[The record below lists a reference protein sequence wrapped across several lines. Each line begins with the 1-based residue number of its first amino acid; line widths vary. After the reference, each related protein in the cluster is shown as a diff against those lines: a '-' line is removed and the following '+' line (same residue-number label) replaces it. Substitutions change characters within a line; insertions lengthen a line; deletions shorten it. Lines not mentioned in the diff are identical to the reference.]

1 MASGISRLLLI
12 PLAAAG
18 CAAEPGAGTGEATS
32 EIGVAA
38 PAASAPVQLIS
49 GELTAPSR
57 AAPEAIVRDYLAANA
72 ALAAGPIDSLET
84 AGVRPAVGGAVVT
97 MHQRHHDLPV
107 IGGTVTARTDA
118 DGRLRWLRSSAVRL
132 PAGFAV
138 APRLAAGDVIARLR
152 REPRFAGASFDDAD
166 ASLVV
171 FALGAHGAS
180 PRLAWQIDL
189 GADLGAMQ
197 ALRIHAD
204 ATTGAVLSVVDRI
217 QRADEH
223 RARVY
228 PIDPVTTPE
237 RTEVTLDRLPAGSDN
252 LTDDSFEVWNCLDRR
267 ECITLGTGE
276 DQETVH
282 FCSFD
287 KLATAGDYG
296 DFLGFEPPEAHATF
310 GDAFAEVQAYFHL
323 RTALDWV
330 RGRLA
335 APDLLNGV
343 KFTVIANAPGQF
355 MGPPDPTPCIPGDD
369 GGMVPP
375 ADSQFVPLENAFFA
389 PLDEVG
395 GLPPPL
401 DAPTMVFGQGASG
414 DYAYGGDVAYHEFGH
429 GMFHFIGSREMGGKR
444 IPDDFGTDPSPGG
457 MDEGFADYLAISIT
471 GSPVIGKY
479 ALGTEEGF
487 RTAANPKSC
496 PADLHGE
503 EHDDSEPWSGA
514 LWAIRQALGEE
525 DRAKMDAA
533 VLTTMM
539 AITDADDF
547 RTVSELLLA
556 EFETTLGYDAVEA
569 ARAELTERGF
579 TDECHNRVRTL
590 HLGDE
595 HARMFASEPG
605 PGVMQFQID
614 VPADTDTIQL
624 DALAAHLAA
633 SDAAPV
639 ATLHVKPGEEAI
651 RWTHD
656 GTAAT
661 SDATIQVPITFTPDE
676 SQPGLFK
683 MSATASG
690 EFAAGLYHVQIEST
704 DPTGLLFAKLS
715 SPSGSP
721 AKADDPGD
729 SSDGGCRTSGA
740 SSGAGALLVLLALA
754 FLRRRRGQGSA
765 RASCRR
771 RGCGRHGRA

>member
-1 MASGISRLLLI
+1 LLLI
-12 PLAAAG
+12 TLAAAG
-18 CAAEPGAGTGEATS
+18 CAAEPNAGTGEATA

-38 PAASAPVQLIS
+38 AAARAPVQLVS

-57 AAPEAIVRDYLAANA
+57 AAPEAIVRDYLAAHA
-72 ALAAGPIDSLET
+72 ELAAVPIDSLET
-84 AGVRPAVGGAVVT
+84 AGVRPAAGGAVVT
-97 MHQRHHDLPV
+97 LHQLHHGLAV

-138 APRLAAGDVIARLR
+138 APHLGAGDVIAHLR
-152 REPRFAGASFDDAD
+152 AEPRFTRVSFADAG

-171 FALGAHGAS
+171 FALGAYADS

-189 GADLGAMQ
+189 AADLGPMQ

-204 ATTGAVLSVVDRI
+204 AGTGAVLSVVDRI

-267 ECITLGTGE
+267 ECLTVNMGGE
-276 DQETVH
+276 ESTVH

-287 KLATAGDYG
+287 KLATAGSYG
-296 DFLGFEPPEAHATF
+296 DFLAFDPPEDHTTF

-335 APDLLNGV
+335 APDLLKDV
-343 KFTVIANAPGQF
+343 KFTVVANAPGQF
-355 MGPPDPTPCIPGDD
+355 MGPPDPAPCIPGED

-401 DAPTMVFGQGASG
+401 DAPTMVFGQGAAG
-414 DYAYGGDVAYHEFGH
+414 DFAYGGDVAYHEFGH

-444 IPDDFGTDPSPGG
+444 IPDQFGTDPSPGG

-487 RTAANPKSC
+487 RTAANPKTC

-525 DRAKMDAA
+525 DRATMDAA

-547 RTVSELLLA
+547 RTVSDLLVA
-556 EFETTLGYDAVEA
+556 EMETALGYDAAEA

-579 TDECHNRVRTL
+579 TDECHDRTRTL

-595 HARMFASEPG
+595 HGRMFASEPG
-605 PGVMQFQID
+605 PGVMQFRID

-624 DALAAHLAA
+624 DALVAQLAA
-633 SDAAPV
+633 SEAAPA
-639 ATLHVKPGEEAI
+639 ATLHLKAGEEAI
-651 RWTHD
+651 HWTHD
-656 GTAAT
+656 AGTAT
-661 SDATIQVPITFTPDE
+661 SDATVRVPITFTPDE
-676 SQPGLFK
+676 SQPGLFE
-683 MSATASG
+683 MSATATG
-690 EFAAGLYHVQIEST
+690 EFAAGPYHLQIESA
-704 DPTGLLFAKLS
+704 DPAGLLFGKLS

-721 AKADDPGD
+721 AKADDPGEE
-729 SSDGGCRTSGA
+729 SGGGCRTGGPASG
-740 SSGAGALLVLLALA
+740 SGGLLLLLALA
-754 FLRRRRGQGSA
+754 LLPRRRR
-765 RASCRR
+765 
-771 RGCGRHGRA
+771 

>member
-1 MASGISRLLLI
+1 MASGILNLLLI
-12 PLAAAG
+12 PLMAAG
-18 CAAEPGAGTGEATS
+18 CAVEPAGMTGEATA
-32 EIGVAA
+32 ELGVAA
-38 PAASAPVQLIS
+38 PAARAPVQLVS

-57 AAPEAIVRDYLAANA
+57 AAPEAIVRDYLSANA

-84 AGVRPAVGGAVVT
+84 AGVMPAAGGAVVT
-97 MHQRHHDLPV
+97 LHQRHDGLPV

-118 DGRLRWLRSSAVRL
+118 DGQLRWLRSSAVRL
-132 PAGFAV
+132 PAGFDV
-138 APRLAAGDVIARLR
+138 APRLGAGDVIAQLR
-152 REPRFAGASFDDAD
+152 GEPRFARASFDDAG

-171 FALGAHGAS
+171 FALGAYAAS

-204 ATTGAVLSVVDRI
+204 AGTGAVLSVVDRI

-252 LTDDSFEVWNCLDRR
+252 LTDDSFEVWNCLDER
-267 ECITLGTGE
+267 ECTTLSVGGDE
-276 DQETVH
+276 QTVH

-287 KLATAGDYG
+287 KLATAGEYG
-296 DFLGFEPPEAHATF
+296 DFLGFDPPEDHTAF
-310 GDAFAEVQAYFHL
+310 GDPFAEVQAYFHL

-335 APDLLNGV
+335 SPDLLNDV
-343 KFTVIANAPGQF
+343 KFTVVANAPGQV
-355 MGPPDPTPCIPGDD
+355 MGQPEPPACTAGE
-369 GGMVPP
+369 GGVMTPP

-389 PLDEVG
+389 PFDEVG

-401 DAPTMVFGQGASG
+401 DAPTMVFGQGAAG
-414 DYAYGGDVAYHEFGH
+414 DFAYGGDVAYHEFGH

-444 IPDDFGTDPSPGG
+444 IPDALGTDPSPGG
-457 MDEGFADYLAISIT
+457 MDEGFADYLAIAIT

-487 RTAANPKSC
+487 RTAANLKTC

-547 RTVSELLLA
+547 RTVSELLIA
-556 EFETTLGYDAVEA
+556 EMETALGYDGAET
-569 ARAELTERGF
+569 ARAELTARGF
-579 TDECHNRVRTL
+579 TDECHDRTRTL

-595 HARMFASEPG
+595 HGRMFASDPG
-605 PGVMQFQID
+605 PGVMQFRID
-614 VPADTDTIQL
+614 VPVDTDTIQL
-624 DALAAHLAA
+624 DALAAQLAA
-633 SDAAPV
+633 SEAAPV
-639 ATLHVKPGEEAI
+639 ATLHLKAGEEAI
-651 RWTHD
+651 HWTHD
-656 GTAAT
+656 GGTAT
-661 SDATIQVPITFTPDE
+661 SDATIRVPITFTPDE
-676 SQPGLFK
+676 SQPGLFN
-683 MSATASG
+683 MSATATG
-690 EFAAGLYHVQIEST
+690 EFAAGPYHVQIESA
-704 DPTGLLFAKLS
+704 DPAGLLFGKLS

-729 SSDGGCRTSGA
+729 SSDGGCRASGA
-740 SSGAGALLVLLALA
+740 SSGSGALLVLLALV
-754 FLRRRRGQGSA
+754 LRRRCRT
-765 RASCRR
+765 RR
-771 RGCGRHGRA
+771 RRPR